1 MKLKYKL
8 ALLSV
13 TFGAAGCNSNN
24 CGDCGKQERE
34 PKRVEEYIGGDNVH
48 IENGCGTVV
57 YSKNASVIYMDG
69 NGNLYN
75 EKGELI
81 YTSGN
86 GNNTASRSG
95 GTQNQGTGQKPYQKK
110 VVKKVE
116 EEKVEEEKV
125 EEKKPE
131 EKKPEEPKT
140 YTGISVIDVYHQ
152 NCNSY

>member
-34 PKRVEEYIGGDNVH
+34 PKRIDTVYVIVKEKKPCPDMEFDVYDKDHRSSGVIWWGEAKKTGKTGG
-48 IENGCGTVV
+48 
-57 YSKNASVIYMDG
+57 
-69 NGNLYN
+69 
-75 EKGELI
+75 
-81 YTSGN
+81 
-86 GNNTASRSG
+86 
-95 GTQNQGTGQKPYQKK
+95 
-110 VVKKVE
+110 KKVE
-116 EEKVEEEKV
+116 EKKPEEKKP